1 MMERIIIYSVIAV
14 IAVTILVINIIRFR
28 CRQRRDLARLTD
40 AKIGFPMAQHP
51 QINESLCVGCGSCV
65 AACPEGDV
73 LGIVYGKAKM
83 LNPLRCVGHG
93 ACASAC
99 PVGAISIG
107 LGDVSRRSD
116 LPMLDDAYQTNI
128 PGIYIAGELGG
139 LSLVHNAVNQGKKI
153 VEYISASPVR
163 TDDPR
168 VKDVVIVGAGPAGL
182 SAALSALEH
191 NLSYLVLE
199 QYAIGGAIL
208 QFPKR
213 KMVMVQPVKFPVVGK
228 LHDAEYSKEEL
239 LYIWQKISHAYK
251 LNILTGQRVQRIERY
266 KGIFKIET
274 GDNTVFARNIVLA
287 LGRRG
292 TPKKLDVPGEDLP
305 KVTYQLEDA
314 QSYQHKN
321 ILIVGGG
328 DSAIETAI
336 ALARQPG
343 NKVGISYR
351 KHKFL
356 RIKKRNLEQLDA
368 LIRQGKIYPFFKST
382 VVEITEKSVRLR
394 TAKKRVEKFP
404 NDYVFIM
411 IGGTPPFEMLKEM
424 GIAFGGEKLASLDMQ
439 PQPQFKKAG

>member
-1 MMERIIIYSVIAV
+1 MERIIIYSVIAV
-14 IAVTILVINIIRFR
+14 IAIAILVINIFRFR
-28 CRQRRDLARLTD
+28 RRQRRDLARLMD

-51 QINESLCVGCGSCV
+51 QIDESLCVGCGACV

-116 LPMLDDAYQTNI
+116 LPLLDDAYQTNI

-153 VEYISASPVR
+153 VEHIAASPVR
-163 TDDPR
+163 TSDAR

-191 NLSYLVLE
+191 NLSYVVLE

-213 KMVMVQPVKFPVVGK
+213 KMVMVQPVKFPIIGR
-228 LHDAEYSKEEL
+228 LHDAEYSKENL
-239 LYIWQKISHAYK
+239 LQIWQKISRAYK
-251 LNILTGQRVQRIERY
+251 LNILTGQRVQRIERI
-266 KGIFKIET
+266 KGVFKIET

-292 TPKKLDVPGEDLP
+292 TPKKLGVPGEDLP

-336 ALARQPG
+336 VSLTAS
-343 NKVGISYR
+343 ISSCASR
-351 KHKFL
+351 K
-356 RIKKRNLEQLDA
+356 ETWSSWM
-368 LIRQGKIYPFFKST
+368 P
-382 VVEITEKSVRLR
+382 
-394 TAKKRVEKFP
+394 
-404 NDYVFIM
+404 
-411 IGGTPPFEMLKEM
+411 
-424 GIAFGGEKLASLDMQ
+424 
-439 PQPQFKKAG
+439 